1 VITRILFLILIS
13 SNCLS
18 QTIHL
23 SRAEKVWAVS
33 HPFAALKIRKIQK
46 QITALYKPS
55 ELLTQ
60 LDSFSNGGKL
70 DAFRHTFY
78 MSAFAQK
85 IKVKKIRKLGIA
97 HEKSNYR
104 NFLKSKTED
113 GELADSV
120 ACQMDLL
127 NNELGFS
134 IGKSNKKLS
143 PDELK
148 QLVIKEIN
156 NGKAVIVKR
165 NKRGVYL
172 SKDDETIDLKAFKGV
187 WETPKWLVASDY
199 VYKD

>member
-1 VITRILFLILIS
+1 
-13 SNCLS
+13 
-18 QTIHL
+18 
-23 SRAEKVWAVS
+23 
-33 HPFAALKIRKIQK
+33 
-46 QITALYKPS
+46 
-55 ELLTQ
+55 
-60 LDSFSNGGKL
+60 
-70 DAFRHTFY
+70 